1 MFRSTFTLATIVLA
15 LAAASCRSGPSD
27 ARRQEWNSGAG
38 IHGTL
43 TGYHTIMSA
52 HKGKVGF
59 LKLYD
64 VTEFGGAPYP
74 WKYVQD
80 VDHKEL
86 GFINQFGTAYI
97 RHEYAPSEQA
107 QQNRDARY
115 DVLPAD
121 SLENN
126 VMRML
131 GIDVTTDRL
140 TFPESTHEDVAGDSG
155 APHLAGPGITP
166 ASAPAAPAEPAK
178 APAK

>member
-27 ARRQEWNSGAG
+27 ARRQEWDSGAG
-38 IHGTL
+38 IHGKL
-43 TGYHTIMSA
+43 TGYQTILSA
-52 HKGKVGF
+52 HQGKVGF
-59 LKLYD
+59 LKTYE
-64 VTEFGGAPYP
+64 VTEFGGPSYP
-74 WKYVQD
+74 WRYVQN

-97 RHEYAPSEQA
+97 RHEYSPAEQA

-121 SLENN
+121 SIENN

-131 GIDVTTDRL
+131 GIDLTMDRL
-140 TFPESTHEDVAGDSG
+140 TFPDATHEDVAGDSG

-166 ASAPAAPAEPAK
+166 AAAPAAAPAPAP